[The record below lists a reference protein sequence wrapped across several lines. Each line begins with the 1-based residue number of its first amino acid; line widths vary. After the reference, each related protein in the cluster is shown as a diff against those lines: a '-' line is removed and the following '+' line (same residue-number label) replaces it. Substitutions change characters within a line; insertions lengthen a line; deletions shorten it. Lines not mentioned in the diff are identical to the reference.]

1 MKKLALALVCMFS
14 VAFFAS
20 CTKTIEHP
28 EPSIAV
34 MTGEDYFVTGTVE
47 NPTIIDF
54 DDENAESW
62 QYGFLVKSNEQTNK
76 ELSSLIVTWE
86 WVDEEGGI
94 DSYCDTI
101 DLTGKTSYEYS
112 DYVFEQD
119 RDILTIIDM
128 TVKAVVI
135 DVDNQRNTATLAYK
149 VQMEEEPIIGRTIEW
164 KREGSNVL
172 DEEEMASFGLKWDIS
187 YKDEVFATIKPLN
200 ENVMLYL
207 CDGADF
213 DDIVYWSDKYAYFT
227 NLATEGAQPIQEYRE
242 ISAYHSDDYTD
253 MLAVVYGEDL
263 YLINITHADVE
274 RITNSAG
281 QYLRTDITIKGA
293 AK

>member
-34 MTGEDYFVTGTVE
+34 MTGEYFVTGTVD

-54 DDENAESW
+54 DDENAENYK
-62 QYGFLVKSNEQTNK
+62 YGFHVEYNAETKK
-76 ELSSLIVTWE
+76 DLSSLIVTWE
-86 WVDEEGGI
+86 WIDEDGGI

-101 DLTGKTSYEYS
+101 DLTGQKSYDYS

-119 RDILTIIDM
+119 RDTLTIIDM

-149 VQMEEEPIIGRTIEW
+149 VQMEEDALIGRTIEW
-164 KREGSNVL
+164 VRKADQLQGNTEQ
-172 DEEEMASFGLKWDIS
+172 EMAAMGLKWTRS
-187 YKDEVFATIKPLN
+187 HKEVFATIEPLN
-200 ENVMLYL
+200 DDVVMYL
-207 CDGADF
+207 CDGDDF
-213 DDIVYWSDKYAYFT
+213 DDIVYWSDKYAYFNDLAETAEPVENYRNITT
-227 NLATEGAQPIQEYRE
+227 NNDSSYN
-242 ISAYHSDDYTD
+242 D
-253 MLAVVYGEDL
+253 MLAVVYGDNL
-263 YLINITHADVE
+263 FLVHITYADIE
-274 RITNSAG
+274 TGSYG
-281 QYLRTDITIKGA
+281 TQITITGE